1 MLSLRLF
8 SLLHISLN
16 FPKSGPL
23 TLGGLTPRR
32 PSVVG
37 APPPRVSISSSVH
50 RMFSLALIR
59 WFRRCGVEIQVTYNP
74 SWIPF
79 TSWGPRPT
87 QLQHRVG
94 FGWSEWCW
102 AFYLRGRCGCLW
114 CYGTKE
120 LHFGGLL
127 STPPWHQCV
136 GLEPGESKR
145 NLTSYSFL
153 CVGWIIEFVGYPCQF
168 LLWSHL
174 PSFLLRPA
182 FWSRCPVWD
191 HQPRRNKGGSRNQSK
206 HLCSLGG
213 SFLHGCI
220 WIT

>member
-1 MLSLRLF
+1 MESF
-8 SLLHISLN
+8 FPLLSLN

-37 APPPRVSISSSVH
+37 ASPPCVSISSSVH

-74 SWIPF
+74 SWISF

-87 QLQHRVG
+87 QPQHRVG
-94 FGWSEWCW
+94 FRWSEWCW

-120 LHFGGLL
+120 LHFGGWF
-127 STPPWHQCV
+127 SAPPWHQCV
-136 GLEPGESKR
+136 GLEPRESKR

-153 CVGWIIEFVGYPCQF
+153 VCGLNNWICGLSVPVSS
-168 LLWSHL
+168 LVSS
-174 PSFLLRPA
+174 SFLPTQTSVLVKVPSLR
-182 FWSRCPVWD
+182 
-191 HQPRRNKGGSRNQSK
+191 
-206 HLCSLGG
+206 SLAKEEQGREQKPKQAP
-213 SFLHGCI
+213 L
-220 WIT
+220 